1 MLATLLR
8 YWVLVPLVL
17 GVAATVILFVYF
29 RHHPKYRAMMED
41 ETRGCVSFGLM
52 EENELVIVAILFL
65 KITFLVLNMLLT
77 GLTITANMNPSLELP
92 GLAWEVI
99 ANIFLKTKHHVFFFS
114 QIKTLSTGPPSL

>member
-1 MLATLLR
+1 
-8 YWVLVPLVL
+8 
-17 GVAATVILFVYF
+17 
-29 RHHPKYRAMMED
+29 MED

-52 EENELVIVAILFL
+52 EENEFSIFGILFL
-65 KITFLVLNMLLT
+65 KITFLVLNMFLT

-99 ANIFLKTKHHVFFFS
+99 ANIFLKTKHHIFFFS